1 MSSDDLYDGIHLNEF
16 GIKFYVKCV
25 KKVLNPLLG
34 VKTELKTE
42 NESRKMR
49 IWMTEISMIK
59 EVIRNM
65 FTQIIGMGSIVVL
78 R

>member
-1 MSSDDLYDGIHLNEF
+1 
-16 GIKFYVKCV
+16 
-25 KKVLNPLLG
+25 VLNPLLG
-34 VKTELKTE
+34 VQTEIKTE

-49 IWMTEISMIK
+49 IWMTKISMIK

-65 FTQIIGMGSIVVL
+65 FMQIIGMGPIVVL